1 MDRGAP
7 TAPLRFISHSA
18 VFPIHSLY
26 SSSLPLSSAVPLLFR
41 LHLSSTP
48 SLPPSVTFHVVTHY
62 STDIS
67 PSVPLSLP
75 PFLPYWCWPSPPC
88 LGLDGTEGEKAGED
102 VPDGRTLNSKR
113 ERKDGGMKEETKTRR
128 GEDLWVCTKRWKRA
142 DRKLTDR
149 PSLPEMTDERTNRH
163 MQTTHPHSPCVS
175 LIGQTARQRVEDT
188 ALVKHSNEETHTL
201 IDFSLCSRLPP
212 FKFSTFV
219 ITVTHTQK
227 FDQSSK
233 I

>member
-1 MDRGAP
+1 MSGATTGP
-7 TAPLRFISHSA
+7 QPLRSALSLTLQSSPFPSIPSILPPSLCPQQSLSSSVFIS
-18 VFPIHSLY
+18 
-26 SSSLPLSSAVPLLFR
+26 LP
-41 LHLSSTP
+41 
-48 SLPPSVTFHVVTHY
+48 LPPSVTFHVVTHY

-67 PSVPLSLP
+67 PSVPPSLP

-163 MQTTHPHSPCVS
+163 MQTTHPHSPRVS
-175 LIGQTARQRVEDT
+175 LIG
-188 ALVKHSNEETHTL
+188 
-201 IDFSLCSRLPP
+201 
-212 FKFSTFV
+212 
-219 ITVTHTQK
+219 
-227 FDQSSK
+227 
-233 I
+233 